1 MLSLII
7 PGKENIQESQKEI
20 FTRNPLVEEL
30 LSQELYIKNL
40 YFSHEQSLLI
50 KIVI

>member
-20 FTRNPLVEEL
+20 FTRNPLVEAL

-40 YFSHEQSLLI
+40 YFSHEQSTET
-50 KIVI
+50 KPC